1 VTPEAQRIAIAE
13 ACGWKLV
20 EKKFPR
26 THGTATGYRYEK
38 EDGAALSGG
47 GLFGWGWAGSQQV
60 ASSHLPDYLNDLNAM
75 HEAEKTLDSK
85 PVDERSMYYDFLLL
99 VTPGWPPWLPSGEP
113 PDSFEMDWKIV
124 RATAAQRAEAFLR
137 TIGKWVD

>member
-1 VTPEAQRIAIAE
+1 MQP
-13 ACGWKLV
+13 
-20 EKKFPR
+20 
-26 THGTATGYRYEK
+26 
-38 EDGAALSGG
+38 
-47 GLFGWGWAGSQQV
+47 
-60 ASSHLPDYLNDLNAM
+60 SHLYSDRLEGYKPDTEGDSWTFVPDYLNDLNAM

-85 PVDERSMYYDFLLL
+85 PIDERSMYYDFLLL